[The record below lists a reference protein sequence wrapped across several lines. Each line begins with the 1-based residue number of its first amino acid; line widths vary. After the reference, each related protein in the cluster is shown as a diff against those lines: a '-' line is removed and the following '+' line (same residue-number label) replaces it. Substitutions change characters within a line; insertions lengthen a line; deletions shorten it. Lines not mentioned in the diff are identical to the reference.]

1 MAAESLPGFCAG
13 IINLLP
19 FVPVAD
25 INRQMQA
32 LGDMELVREYIRQ
45 DSQEAFAILVERH
58 VALVYSVALRQT
70 GCGDAAGDVTQAV
83 FILLAQKAAELK
95 PETILPG
102 WLHHAARLTACSHRR
117 TEFRRLRR
125 EQEAFMEAQTNEP
138 VNEAWPHIRPLLDDA
153 LGRLGEKDRDA
164 LALRFFEG
172 REFAE
177 VGLALGTSEDAAKM
191 RVNRALDKLRKFFAK
206 RGVASTS
213 LVIAGAM
220 SAHSVSAAPVGLAA
234 AVTAVAA
241 AKGAAA
247 GTSTLTLVNGALKL
261 MAWTK
266 TKIIIVTSVIIL
278 LAAGTTTLGLK
289 AYTAARS
296 KAALAGMAGD
306 WEGVLSVKQI
316 QLRLV
321 LKIFATN
328 GNYGAVMD
336 SLDQGAQDVPVAR
349 LSARP
354 HFLHAEMPGL
364 GAEYEATLSADGT
377 ELAGTLKQVGQTMPL
392 TLKRTT
398 TPDQPET
405 ALAPDDYT
413 SRANSDLQGAW
424 EGALKVGNA
433 QLRLNL
439 RIAEPVAGTFHAQFD
454 SVDQG
459 ARNIPVTT
467 VTYQFPAVHFEI
479 ASLNGVYEGTLGNR
493 GREIN
498 GTWTQMGTKLPLTF
512 RLAGTN
518 STAAAATALDYGSG
532 NPFQIQGHWQGA
544 LKVGPTEL
552 HLVFHIGQQADG
564 SYAASMDSPDQGA
577 KDIPASS
584 AQFETPNVRLE
595 WQAIDGFYTAILKD
609 GKLTGTWHQGKA
621 AFPLKMERVK

>member
-1 MAAESLPGFCAG
+1 VQEVRAA
-13 IINLLP
+13 IILLLP
-19 FVPVAD
+19 SVRLAD
-25 INRQMQA
+25 INTQMQA
-32 LGDMELVREYIRQ
+32 LGDMELVREYVQR

-58 VALVYSVALRQT
+58 MALVYSVALRQT
-70 GCGDAAGDVTQAV
+70 GAADAAGDITQAV
-83 FILLAQKAAELK
+83 FIMLAQKAAGLK
-95 PETILPG
+95 PGTILPG

-117 TEFRRLRR
+117 TELRRVRR
-125 EQEAFMEAQTNEP
+125 EQEAFMEAPANDA

-177 VGLALGTSEDAAKM
+177 VGTALGTSEDAAKM

-206 RGVASTS
+206 RGVVSTS
-213 LVIAGAM
+213 VIIAGAM
-220 SAHSVSAAPVGLAA
+220 SAHSVSAAPAGLAA
-234 AVTAVAA
+234 SVSAVAF

-266 TKIIIVTSVIIL
+266 TKIVIVTSVVIL
-278 LAAGTTTLGLK
+278 LAAATTTLGLK

-306 WEGVLSVKQI
+306 WEGVLSAKQI

-321 LKIFATN
+321 LKIFPTN
-328 GNYGAVMD
+328 GIYRAVMD
-336 SLDQGAQDVPVAR
+336 SLDQGAQDIPVAQ

-354 HFLHAEMPGL
+354 HFLHLEMPAL
-364 GAEYEATLSADGT
+364 GAEYEAALSADGS
-377 ELAGTLKQVGQTMPL
+377 ELAGTLKQLGQTMPL

-398 TPDQPET
+398 TPDQVAT
-405 ALAPDDYT
+405 TMASDDYT
-413 SRANSDLQGAW
+413 PRANSDLQGAW
-424 EGALKVGNA
+424 EGTLTVGKA
-433 QLRLNL
+433 ELRLNL
-439 RIAEPVAGTFHAQFD
+439 RIAEPVAGTFHAQLD

-459 ARNIPVTT
+459 ARNIPVTS
-467 VTYQFPAVHFEI
+467 VTYQAPALHFEI
-479 ASLNGVYEGTLGNR
+479 ASINGVYEGTLGNR
-493 GREIN
+493 GREIS
-498 GTWTQMGTKLPLTF
+498 GTWTQMGSKLPLTF

-518 STAAAATALDYGSG
+518 STAAATAALDYGTG
-532 NPFQIQGHWQGA
+532 NPYQIQGHWQGK
-544 LKVGPTEL
+544 LKVGQTEL
-552 HLVFHIGQQADG
+552 HLAFHIGQLPDG
-564 SYAASMDSPDQGA
+564 TYAASMDSPDQGA
-577 KDIPASS
+577 KDIPASD
-584 AQFETPNVRLE
+584 AQFESPNVRLD
-595 WQAIDGFYTAILKD
+595 WQAIAGFYTAKLND

>member
-1 MAAESLPGFCAG
+1 M
-13 IINLLP
+13 IIILLP
-19 FVPVAD
+19 LARVGD

-32 LGDMELVREYIRQ
+32 LGDMELVREYVQQ
-45 DSQEAFAILVERH
+45 DSQEAFAVLVERH

-70 GCGDAAGDVTQAV
+70 GQPDAAGDITQAV
-83 FILLAQKAAELK
+83 FVLLAQKAAGLK

-117 TEFRRLRR
+117 REQRRVRR
-125 EQEAFMEAQTNEP
+125 EQEAFLEARANEP

-177 VGLALGTSEDAAKM
+177 VGIALGTSEDAAKM
-191 RVNRALDKLRKFFAK
+191 RVNRALDKLRKFFAR
-206 RGVASTS
+206 RGVVSTS

-220 SAHSVSAAPVGLAA
+220 STHSVSAAPAGLAA

-289 AYTAARS
+289 AFNSARS
-296 KAALAGMAGD
+296 KTALAGMTGN

-328 GNYGAVMD
+328 GTFRAVLD
-336 SLDQGAQDVPVAR
+336 SLDQGAQDIPVPH

-354 HFLHAEMPGL
+354 HFLQAEIPAL
-364 GAEYEATLSADGT
+364 GAAYEATLNADGT
-377 ELAGTLKQVGQTMPL
+377 ELAGTFKQLGQTMPL
-392 TLKRTT
+392 TLKRTA
-398 TPDQPET
+398 TPDQVAT
-405 ALAPDDYT
+405 AMAPDDYT
-413 SRANSDLQGAW
+413 PRANSDLQGAW
-424 EGALKVGNA
+424 EGALKVGKA
-433 QLRLNL
+433 ELRLNL
-439 RIAEPVAGTFHAQFD
+439 RIAEPTAGIYHAQLD

-467 VTYQFPAVHFEI
+467 MKYQAPTLDFEI
-479 ASLNGVYEGTLGNR
+479 TSLNGVYEGTLGNR
-493 GREIN
+493 GRELS
-498 GTWTQMGTKLPLTF
+498 GTWTQMGNKLPLTF

-518 STAAAATALDYGSG
+518 STIAAAASLDYGSG
-532 NPFQIQGHWQGA
+532 NPYQIQGHWQGK

-552 HLVFHIGQQADG
+552 HLVFHIGLRPDG
-564 SYAASMDSPDQGA
+564 TYAASMDSPDQGA
-577 KDIPASS
+577 KDYPASD
-584 AQFETPNVRLE
+584 AQFESPNVRLE
-595 WQAIDGFYTAILKD
+595 WQAIDGFYAAKLSD

>member
-1 MAAESLPGFCAG
+1 
-13 IINLLP
+13 
-19 FVPVAD
+19 
-25 INRQMQA
+25 MQA
-32 LGDMELVREYIRQ
+32 LGDMELVREYVQQ

-70 GCGDAAGDVTQAV
+70 GQPDAAGEVTQAV
-83 FILLAQKAAELK
+83 FILLAQKATGLK
-95 PETILPG
+95 PGTILPG

-117 TEFRRLRR
+117 SELRRVRR
-125 EQEAFMEAQTNEP
+125 EQEAFMEAQANEP

-177 VGLALGTSEDAAKM
+177 VGTALGTSEDAAKM

-206 RGVASTS
+206 RGVVSTS
-213 LVIAGAM
+213 VIIAGAM
-220 SAHSVSAAPVGLAA
+220 SAHSVQAAPAGLAA
-234 AVTAVAA
+234 AVTAGVVAQ
-241 AKGAAA
+241 GAAA
-247 GTSTLTLVNGALKL
+247 GTSTLTLVKGALKL

-266 TKIIIVTSVIIL
+266 TKIIIVTSVVIL
-278 LAAGTTTLGLK
+278 LAAGTATLGLK
-289 AYTAARS
+289 AYNAARS

-321 LKIFATN
+321 LRIFATN
-328 GNYGAVMD
+328 GTYQAVMD
-336 SLDQGAQDVPVAR
+336 SLDQGAQDVPVAG
-349 LSARP
+349 LAARP

-364 GAEYEATLSADGT
+364 GAEYAATLSADGT
-377 ELAGTLKQVGQTMPL
+377 ELAGTLKQLGQTVPL

-398 TPDQPET
+398 TPDQFAT
-405 ALAPDDYT
+405 AMAPDDYT
-413 SRANSDLQGAW
+413 PRANSDLQGAW
-424 EGALKVGNA
+424 EGTLTVGKVA
-433 QLRLNL
+433 LRLNL

-467 VTYQFPAVHFEI
+467 VTYQSPAVHIEI
-479 ASLNGVYEGTLGNR
+479 ASLNGVYDGTLGDR
-493 GREIN
+493 GRELS
-498 GTWTQMGTKLPLTF
+498 GTWTQMGQKFPLTF
-512 RLAGTN
+512 RVAGTN
-518 STAAAATALDYGSG
+518 STAALATVLDYGSG
-532 NPFQIQGHWQGA
+532 NPDQIQGHWQGI

-552 HLVFHIGQQADG
+552 HLVFHIGQQPAG
-564 SYAASMDSPDQGA
+564 TYAASMDSLDQGA
-577 KDIPASS
+577 KDLPASD

-595 WQAIDGFYTAILKD
+595 WQAIAGFYTAKLKD
-609 GKLTGTWHQGKA
+609 GKLAGTWHQGKA
-621 AFPLKMERVK
+621 AFPLKMERVR

>member
-1 MAAESLPGFCAG
+1 
-13 IINLLP
+13 
-19 FVPVAD
+19 
-25 INRQMQA
+25 MQA
-32 LGDMELVREYIRQ
+32 LGDMELVREYVQQ
-45 DSQEAFAILVERH
+45 DSQEAFAILVQRH

-70 GCGDAAGDVTQAV
+70 GQADAAGEVTQAV
-83 FILLAQKAAELK
+83 FVLLAQKAAGLK
-95 PETILPG
+95 PGTILPG
-102 WLHHAARLTACSHRR
+102 WLHHAARLTASTHRR
-117 TEFRRLRR
+117 AELRRVRR
-125 EQEAFMEAQTNEP
+125 EQEAFMEAHANDP

-177 VGLALGTSEDAAKM
+177 VGTAMGTSEDAAKM
-191 RVNRALDKLRKFFAK
+191 RVNRALDKMRKFFAK
-206 RGVASTS
+206 RGVVSTS
-213 LVIAGAM
+213 VIIAGAM
-220 SAHSVSAAPVGLAA
+220 SAHSVSAAPTGLAA
-234 AVTAVAA
+234 SVTAVAA
-241 AKGAAA
+241 VKGAAA
-247 GTSTLTLVNGALKL
+247 GTSTLTLVNGAWKL

-278 LAAGTTTLGLK
+278 LAAGTTSLGLK
-289 AYTAARS
+289 AYHSARS

-328 GNYGAVMD
+328 GTYHAVMD
-336 SLDQGAQDVPVAR
+336 SLDQGAHDVPVAG

-377 ELAGTLKQVGQTMPL
+377 ELAGTLTQVGQAMPL

-413 SRANSDLQGAW
+413 PRANSDLQGAW
-424 EGALKVGNA
+424 AGSLKVGNA
-433 QLRLNL
+433 ELRLNL
-439 RIAEPVAGTFHAQFD
+439 RIAEPVAGAFHAQFD

-467 VTYQFPAVHFEI
+467 VTYQSPTVRFEI
-479 ASLNGVYEGTLGNR
+479 ASLNGVYEGTLGNG
-493 GREIN
+493 GREMS
-498 GTWTQMGTKLPLTF
+498 GTWTQMGQKFPLTF
-512 RLAGTN
+512 TLAGTN
-518 STAAAATALDYGSG
+518 TTTATPAALDYGAG

-544 LKVGPTEL
+544 LKVGQTVL
-552 HLVFHIGQQADG
+552 HLVFHIGQQPDG
-564 SYAASMDSPDQGA
+564 TYAASMDSPDQGA
-577 KDIPASS
+577 NDIPASA
-584 AQFETPNVRLE
+584 AQFDTPNVRLE
-595 WQAIDGFYTAILKD
+595 WPAIAGFYTAKLAD
-609 GKLTGTWHQGKA
+609 GKLTGTWHQGKL